1 MLAPLLASDEIYLKN
16 LNLECNQLGD
26 LGVMELLK
34 FSGNQIR
41 SIKILNLSNNNLTSV
56 CCDTIGRFLG
66 INDSLRELYLH
77 WNKIDYIGGE
87 LLFSNIIG
95 GKNKSLQVLDLSHNN
110 LGNEFNSR
118 RNETNY
124 NFIKLKINSLN
135 PTFSLDVTN

>member
-1 MLAPLLASDEIYLKN
+1 LLAPLLASDEIYLKN

-56 CCDTIGRFLG
+56 CCENISRFLRS
-66 INDSLRELYLH
+66 NDSLCELYLH
-77 WNKIDYIGGE
+77 WNKIDYKGGE
-87 LLFSNIIG
+87 SLFSSFG
-95 GKNKSLQVLDLSHNN
+95 GRKNQSLLVLDLSHNN

-118 RNETNY
+118 RNENTY
-124 NFIKLKINSLN
+124 NFFK
-135 PTFSLDVTN
+135 